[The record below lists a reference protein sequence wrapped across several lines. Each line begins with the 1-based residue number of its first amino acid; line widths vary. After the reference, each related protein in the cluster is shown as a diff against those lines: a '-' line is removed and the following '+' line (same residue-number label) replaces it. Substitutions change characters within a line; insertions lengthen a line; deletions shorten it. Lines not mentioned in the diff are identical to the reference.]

1 MKLVSD
7 TWSVVVVFALGEGS
21 LRYTELQERIG
32 GISKKMLTQTLRKLE
47 ENGLVERRRLRTAP
61 PGVEYRL
68 TELGATLLEPVRSLS
83 RWAEQHTDDLL
94 GAQAAA

>member
-1 MKLVSD
+1 M
-7 TWSVVVVFALGEGS
+7 VVVFALGEGPR
-21 LRYTELQERIG
+21 RYAELHERIG

-47 ENGLVERRRLRTAP
+47 CNGLVERRRLRTAP

-83 RWAEQHTDDLL
+83 RWAEQHTDELL
-94 GAQAAA
+94 DAQTAA